1 MIIHVSLRLTR
12 LIIHDNMQF
21 RSHFNTFYIIW
32 FLIFFEDPFQA
43 TTSGSVSAGQR
54 LQGDGELRILVRGKV
69 RGFSMGKTR
78 GKSPDVD
85 ETWEKFT
92 MKFIKQRGLNVKRG
106 DREKWCL
113 TIKHGEWSVNNGD
126 LAGNIWGN
134 QQQNGGYTNRQR
146 VLGHTLII
154 FNHLPGGTRNISFLG
169 RVPNF
174 PMMRSQERKKRKQH
188 GKGRGWKVGPKLLA
202 VGGSRKRNT
211 CWFVAS
217 ARFISV
223 F

>member
-1 MIIHVSLRLTR
+1 
-12 LIIHDNMQF
+12 MQF
-21 RSHFNTFYIIW
+21 RSHFDTFYIIW

-43 TTSGSVSAGQR
+43 TVPSGSVSAGQP

-78 GKSPDVD
+78 GKTRGKSPDVD

-92 MKFIKQRGLNVKRG
+92 MKFIKHRGLNVKRG

-174 PMMRSQERKKRKQH
+174 PMMRSQERKKTQTAWQRPWVE
-188 GKGRGWKVGPKLLA
+188 GRSKTACCRWVKKKKHVLVCGF
-202 VGGSRKRNT
+202 S
-211 CWFVAS
+211 
-217 ARFISV
+217 
-223 F
+223 